1 VYPAIP
7 NSGRPAAL
15 GRLVGVNVSRLVLA
29 SRSPRRL
36 ALLEGLGLSFE
47 VDPPDLSEER
57 HAGESPVA
65 MVARL
70 SRAKALAVAARHP
83 DALVV
88 AADTTVATDGE
99 VLEKPR
105 DASENAAFL
114 RRLSGR
120 DHVVHTGHCLVH
132 AGCVVDE
139 VRSTT
144 VRFRTLDEDEVAW
157 YAASGEGIDKAGGY
171 AIQGLGACLVEAVDG
186 CYTNVVGLSLP
197 TVLRGARALGVR
209 LV

>member
-1 VYPAIP
+1 
-7 NSGRPAAL
+7 
-15 GRLVGVNVSRLVLA
+15 VSHPPIVLA

-36 ALLEGLGLSFE
+36 ALLEGLGIDFA
-47 VDPPDLSEER
+47 VDPADVSEVR
-57 HAGESPVA
+57 SAGEKPDA

-70 SRAKALAVAARHP
+70 CRTKALAVAARHP
-83 DALVV
+83 DALVI
-88 AADTTVATDGE
+88 AADTTVAAGDE

-105 DASENAAFL
+105 DELENATFL

-132 AGCVVDE
+132 EGRVVDE
-139 VRSTT
+139 VRTTT
-144 VRFRTLDEDEVAW
+144 VRFRSLDEAEIAW
-157 YAASGEGIDKAGGY
+157 YAASGEGLDKAGGY
-171 AIQGLGACLVEAVDG
+171 AIQGLGACLVDAVEG

-197 TVLRGARALGVR
+197 TVLLAARALGVR

>member
-1 VYPAIP
+1 M
-7 NSGRPAAL
+7 G
-15 GRLVGVNVSRLVLA
+15 
-29 SRSPRRL
+29 
-36 ALLEGLGLSFE
+36 LEFD
-47 VDPPDLSEER
+47 VDPADVPEIRTASEPP
-57 HAGESPVA
+57 AT

-70 SRAKALAVAARHP
+70 CRAKASAVAERHP
-83 DALVV
+83 GALVI
-88 AADTTVATDGE
+88 AADTTVAIGDE

-105 DASENAAFL
+105 DALENAAFL

-132 AGCVVDE
+132 AGRVVEE

-144 VRFRTLDEDEVAW
+144 VRFRELDEVDVAW
-157 YAASGEGIDKAGGY
+157 YAASGEGLDKAGGY
-171 AIQGLGACLVEAVDG
+171 AIQGLGACLVDAVHG

-197 TVLRGARALGVR
+197 TVLRGARTLGVR